1 MAMAKQLEQFKKE
14 FQAINNKALE
24 YIRTLTQFETSNNNA
39 RAFIAE
45 GAIEIGL
52 RVQKIKNTGFQG
64 KTLKDFMGDPAVK
77 KAVAEI
83 DAMVNRR
90 ETELGKMIQLKGKGL
105 ELIKS
110 SQKLGGEMQAEIAS
124 RKKQLSTKLGIGNKS
139 LPGMIAEL
147 EKLRKA
153 LSDKGALYELKDM
166 LDNLDR
172 PGEWKEK
179 RDDAVETELGKTK
192 DAAISSQQRA
202 LLKQAL
208 DQRHLATMLA
218 RVTKLKGDFDTA
230 AKLAAVAKK
239 SNKPSELKK
248 AKTDAAAA
256 VKNLVTTVEPLE
268 KAVKDPF
275 VSSQVRNSKDASSII
290 DKVQKMVAMRDAAVK
305 QLKIVAAL

>member
-1 MAMAKQLEQFKKE
+1 MAKQLEQFKKE
-14 FQAINNKALE
+14 FQVIENKALE
-24 YIRTLTQFETSNNNA
+24 YVRTLTQFETSNNNA

-64 KTLKDFMGDPAVK
+64 KTLKDFLGDPVVK
-77 KAVAEI
+77 KAAAEI

-90 ETELGKMIQLKGKGL
+90 ETELAKMLQLKAKGL

-110 SQKLGGEMQAEIAS
+110 SQKLGGEMQAEINN

-139 LPGMIAEL
+139 LPGMITEL
-147 EKLRKA
+147 EKLRNA
-153 LSDKGALYELKDM
+153 LNEKGALYELKDM
-166 LDNLDR
+166 LDNLDQ

-179 RDDAVETELGKTK
+179 RDDAIDRELGKTK

-202 LLKQAL
+202 MLKQAL
-208 DQRHLATMLA
+208 DQRHLTTMFA

-230 AKLAAVAKK
+230 AKLAAEAKK
-239 SNKPSELKK
+239 NNKAAELKK
-248 AKTDAAAA
+248 AKVDAATAA
-256 VKNLVTTVEPLE
+256 KNLVTTVEPFE

-275 VSSQVRNSKDASSII
+275 VSSQIRNSKDGSSIT
-290 DKVQKMVAMRDAAVK
+290 DKVQKMVMMRDAAVK
-305 QLKIVAAL
+305 QAKVVAAL